1 MNRKR
6 RREEE
11 KMFDKVHQNHDLS
24 GFDEA
29 IKVLWNNNDFLYG
42 RRVKSFDWIVDTL
55 KYMVENNRKEKIE
68 EYSYD
73 FIHYSHMICYFSLIK
88 KAIAFIRRNI
98 ENDPL
103 HRYAFI
109 QSLYAINGFSGGEK
123 NEGNYRDNL
132 IVAPGIDVVLGHSCC
147 RHKAGMMKSILD
159 DFDDALTVSVGDD
172 ENESSNHEIVSVNR
186 DGKIL
191 FLDSTIPHIYIPVD
205 DLQIL
210 DSRGVHYIK
219 SVPEYIMNESFK
231 KIDEY
236 YEYFRNLYNN
246 SHMSFGKY
254 SKLYDE
260 LFNLYTF
267 YTNNKELLDGFME
280 EIDYEQKEIKL
291 ALGRK

>member
-11 KMFDKVHQNHDLS
+11 KMFNKVHQNHDLS

-55 KYMVENNRKEKIE
+55 KYMVENKRKEKIE

-73 FIHYSHMICYFSLIK
+73 FIHYSHMICYFSLIR
-88 KAIAFIRRNI
+88 KAIAFIKRNI
-98 ENDPL
+98 ENDAL

-147 RHKAGMMKSILD
+147 RHKAGMLKSILD

-172 ENESSNHEIVSVNR
+172 EKTPVQEKR
-186 DGKIL
+186 PDGSL
-191 FLDSTIPHIYIPVD
+191 LREP
-205 DLQIL
+205 Q
-210 DSRGVHYIK
+210 RGLGGAERADAAQERPDPLVLPL
-219 SVPEYIMNESFK
+219 VPSM
-231 KIDEY
+231 
-236 YEYFRNLYNN
+236 
-246 SHMSFGKY
+246 G
-254 SKLYDE
+254 
-260 LFNLYTF
+260 
-267 YTNNKELLDGFME
+267 
-280 EIDYEQKEIKL
+280 
-291 ALGRK
+291 